1 MIEGSIIDWSAILLR
16 ESFAVEAGVAALGF
30 AVYQGGMAIA
40 RFSGDWIRLRAGAV
54 RMVSVSALLTAI
66 GTSLALLAPTPLT
79 SILAFFI
86 AGISIGNVA
95 PVLFAGGGRLEPT
108 APGRGIAA
116 VSTLGYTGFLSGPP
130 IEGATSMTF
139 DGKRMIITGAGRG
152 LGAALAIVLA
162 DKGARLL
169 LTGRSRENLTAI
181 AEAIK
186 LRTGTKPDLRM
197 LDMADASEVTL
208 FAKALRDAGEP
219 VDILINNAAQWLP
232 GRMTD
237 HDALA
242 ISQTIAANVTGTML
256 LTRGVVPLL
265 EKSGAGDIMTV
276 VSISGLPNARLQT
289 ASVAYAASKQA
300 QAAISDGLRQELKG
314 RPVRVQ
320 AIFPP
325 YLEDLSP
332 LDPAWNL
339 AREATSAVTNRD
351 IVDTILFALERPRH
365 VTLASIIIDPDTG
378 GLN

>member
-1 MIEGSIIDWSAILLR
+1 
-16 ESFAVEAGVAALGF
+16 
-30 AVYQGGMAIA
+30 
-40 RFSGDWIRLRAGAV
+40 
-54 RMVSVSALLTAI
+54 
-66 GTSLALLAPTPLT
+66 
-79 SILAFFI
+79 
-86 AGISIGNVA
+86 
-95 PVLFAGGGRLEPT
+95 
-108 APGRGIAA
+108 
-116 VSTLGYTGFLSGPP
+116 
-130 IEGATSMTF
+130 MTF
-139 DGKRMIITGAGRG
+139 DGKRVIITGAGRG

-169 LTGRSRENLTAI
+169 LAGRSRENLTAI

-186 LRTGTKPDLRM
+186 LRTGTKPDLHM
-197 LDMADASEVTL
+197 LDMADASDVTL

-219 VDILINNAAQWLP
+219 IDILINNAAQWLP

-256 LTRGVVPLL
+256 LTRGLVPLL

-320 AIFPP
+320 AVFPP

>member
-1 MIEGSIIDWSAILLR
+1 
-16 ESFAVEAGVAALGF
+16 
-30 AVYQGGMAIA
+30 
-40 RFSGDWIRLRAGAV
+40 
-54 RMVSVSALLTAI
+54 
-66 GTSLALLAPTPLT
+66 
-79 SILAFFI
+79 
-86 AGISIGNVA
+86 
-95 PVLFAGGGRLEPT
+95 
-108 APGRGIAA
+108 
-116 VSTLGYTGFLSGPP
+116 
-130 IEGATSMTF
+130 MTF

>member
-1 MIEGSIIDWSAILLR
+1 
-16 ESFAVEAGVAALGF
+16 
-30 AVYQGGMAIA
+30 
-40 RFSGDWIRLRAGAV
+40 
-54 RMVSVSALLTAI
+54 
-66 GTSLALLAPTPLT
+66 
-79 SILAFFI
+79 
-86 AGISIGNVA
+86 
-95 PVLFAGGGRLEPT
+95 
-108 APGRGIAA
+108 
-116 VSTLGYTGFLSGPP
+116 
-130 IEGATSMTF
+130 MTF
-139 DGKRMIITGAGRG
+139 DGKRVIITGAGRG

-169 LTGRSRENLTAI
+169 LAGRSRENLTAI

>member
-1 MIEGSIIDWSAILLR
+1 
-16 ESFAVEAGVAALGF
+16 
-30 AVYQGGMAIA
+30 
-40 RFSGDWIRLRAGAV
+40 
-54 RMVSVSALLTAI
+54 
-66 GTSLALLAPTPLT
+66 
-79 SILAFFI
+79 
-86 AGISIGNVA
+86 
-95 PVLFAGGGRLEPT
+95 
-108 APGRGIAA
+108 
-116 VSTLGYTGFLSGPP
+116 
-130 IEGATSMTF
+130 MTF
-139 DGKRMIITGAGRG
+139 DGKRVIITGAGRG

-162 DKGARLL
+162 DKGAKLL

-320 AIFPP
+320 AVFPP
-325 YLEDLSP
+325 YIEDLSP

-339 AREATSAVTNRD
+339 PREATSAVTNRD

>member
-1 MIEGSIIDWSAILLR
+1 
-16 ESFAVEAGVAALGF
+16 
-30 AVYQGGMAIA
+30 MA
-40 RFSGDWIRLRAGAV
+40 
-54 RMVSVSALLTAI
+54 
-66 GTSLALLAPTPLT
+66 
-79 SILAFFI
+79 
-86 AGISIGNVA
+86 
-95 PVLFAGGGRLEPT
+95 
-108 APGRGIAA
+108 
-116 VSTLGYTGFLSGPP
+116 
-130 IEGATSMTF
+130 F
-139 DGKRMIITGAGRG
+139 DGKRVIITGAGRG

-162 DKGARLL
+162 DKGANLL

-186 LRTGTKPDLRM
+186 LRTGTKPELRM

-232 GRMTD
+232 GSMTD
-237 HDALA
+237 HDALS

-256 LTRGVVPLL
+256 LTRGLVPLL

-320 AIFPP
+320 AVFPP
-325 YLEDLSP
+325 YLEDVSP
-332 LDPAWNL
+332 LDPAWNTP
-339 AREATSAVTNRD
+339 REASSAVTNRD
-351 IVDTILFALERPRH
+351 IVETILFALERPRH

>member
-1 MIEGSIIDWSAILLR
+1 
-16 ESFAVEAGVAALGF
+16 
-30 AVYQGGMAIA
+30 MA
-40 RFSGDWIRLRAGAV
+40 
-54 RMVSVSALLTAI
+54 
-66 GTSLALLAPTPLT
+66 
-79 SILAFFI
+79 
-86 AGISIGNVA
+86 
-95 PVLFAGGGRLEPT
+95 
-108 APGRGIAA
+108 
-116 VSTLGYTGFLSGPP
+116 
-130 IEGATSMTF
+130 F
-139 DGKRMIITGAGRG
+139 DGKRIIITGAGRG

-162 DKGARLL
+162 DKGADLL

-186 LRTGTKPDLRM
+186 LRTGTKPELRM

-232 GRMTD
+232 GSMTD
-237 HDALA
+237 HDALS

-256 LTRGVVPLL
+256 LTRGLVPLL

-320 AIFPP
+320 AVFPP
-325 YLEDLSP
+325 YLEDVSP
-332 LDPAWNL
+332 LDPAWNTP
-339 AREATSAVTNRD
+339 REASSAVTNRD
-351 IVDTILFALERPRH
+351 IVETILFALERPRH
-365 VTLASIIIDPDTG
+365 MTLASIIIDPDTG

>member
-1 MIEGSIIDWSAILLR
+1 
-16 ESFAVEAGVAALGF
+16 
-30 AVYQGGMAIA
+30 MA
-40 RFSGDWIRLRAGAV
+40 
-54 RMVSVSALLTAI
+54 
-66 GTSLALLAPTPLT
+66 
-79 SILAFFI
+79 
-86 AGISIGNVA
+86 
-95 PVLFAGGGRLEPT
+95 
-108 APGRGIAA
+108 
-116 VSTLGYTGFLSGPP
+116 
-130 IEGATSMTF
+130 F
-139 DGKRMIITGAGRG
+139 DGKRVIITGAGRG

-162 DKGARLL
+162 DKGANLL

-186 LRTGTKPDLRM
+186 LRTGTKPELRM

-208 FAKALRDAGEP
+208 FAKALRNAGEP

-232 GRMTD
+232 GSMTD
-237 HDALA
+237 HDALS

-256 LTRGVVPLL
+256 LTRGLVPLL

-320 AIFPP
+320 AVFPP
-325 YLEDLSP
+325 YLEDVSP
-332 LDPAWNL
+332 LDPAWNTP
-339 AREATSAVTNRD
+339 REASSAVTNRD
-351 IVDTILFALERPRH
+351 IVETILFALERPRH
-365 VTLASIIIDPDTG
+365 MTLASIIIDPDTG

>member
-1 MIEGSIIDWSAILLR
+1 
-16 ESFAVEAGVAALGF
+16 
-30 AVYQGGMAIA
+30 
-40 RFSGDWIRLRAGAV
+40 
-54 RMVSVSALLTAI
+54 
-66 GTSLALLAPTPLT
+66 
-79 SILAFFI
+79 
-86 AGISIGNVA
+86 
-95 PVLFAGGGRLEPT
+95 
-108 APGRGIAA
+108 
-116 VSTLGYTGFLSGPP
+116 
-130 IEGATSMTF
+130 MTF
-139 DGKRMIITGAGRG
+139 DGKRVIITGAGRG

-162 DKGARLL
+162 DKGANLL

-186 LRTGTKPDLRM
+186 LRTGIKPELRM

-232 GRMTD
+232 GSMTD
-237 HDALA
+237 HDALS

-256 LTRGVVPLL
+256 LTRGLVPLL

-320 AIFPP
+320 AVFPP
-325 YLEDLSP
+325 YLEDVSP
-332 LDPAWNL
+332 LDPAWNTP
-339 AREATSAVTNRD
+339 REASSAVTNRD
-351 IVDTILFALERPRH
+351 IVETILFALERPRH
-365 VTLASIIIDPDTG
+365 MTLASIIIDPDTG

>member
-1 MIEGSIIDWSAILLR
+1 
-16 ESFAVEAGVAALGF
+16 
-30 AVYQGGMAIA
+30 MA
-40 RFSGDWIRLRAGAV
+40 
-54 RMVSVSALLTAI
+54 
-66 GTSLALLAPTPLT
+66 
-79 SILAFFI
+79 
-86 AGISIGNVA
+86 
-95 PVLFAGGGRLEPT
+95 
-108 APGRGIAA
+108 
-116 VSTLGYTGFLSGPP
+116 
-130 IEGATSMTF
+130 F
-139 DGKRMIITGAGRG
+139 DGKQVIITGAGRG

-162 DKGARLL
+162 DKGANLL

-186 LRTGTKPDLRM
+186 LRTGTKPELRM

-232 GRMTD
+232 GSMTD
-237 HDALA
+237 HDALS

-256 LTRGVVPLL
+256 LTRGLVPLL

-320 AIFPP
+320 AVFPP

-332 LDPAWNL
+332 LDPAWNTP
-339 AREATSAVTNRD
+339 REASSAVTNRD
-351 IVDTILFALERPRH
+351 IVETILFALERPRH
-365 VTLASIIIDPDTG
+365 MTLASIIIDPDTG